1 MKKLDKLVLRSFIGP
16 FLITFFVVVFILL
29 TQYMLKYF
37 DDFIGKDLGAEV
49 FAELIMYFSINMT
62 PIAFP
67 LAVLLSSLMTFGNL
81 GEHFELTAIKS
92 SGISLLRAMR
102 SLFVFV
108 ALLTVGVYFSNNLI
122 VPKANLNAFSLL
134 YDIKQTK
141 PSIDIKE
148 GAFYGGIPGYS
159 IKANKKYDDDQS
171 LGELIIYNH
180 TKGKGNNEV
189 ILADSALMYTM
200 LGDKYLVMELFRGKS
215 YSEEQDK
222 SNKKNKAGTFVRNE
236 FDHNKVVFSLASFE
250 MERTDKELFSSNRLM
265 KNEAQLRYDVDSMQ
279 TDVLESKRNIFRYV
293 PRFFNIHLR
302 EADDVKPPS
311 AIEFEIIKARKDS
324 LKAIADSIKTAE
336 MAQKAL
342 AEEKLE
348 QDSITDQ
355 KQKDKKDAETEMP
368 AGEKAAPIKKST
380 PLLKK
385 ESKRADK
392 KKQKIKQ
399 QDLGVPI
406 KNNPLKKDTSR
417 LNVPKNKPKE
427 VIVQQSI
434 ETYDSALIAKIDS
447 AFEKRNKGAQY
458 KIIDKARFTK
468 NRLQGEN
475 RRIKRREFE
484 SNVYSIEANNKLSQA
499 VACIVMFLIG
509 APLGAI
515 IKKGG
520 LGFPVL
526 VSIIFFI
533 VSYIINTSGIKL
545 GRAGEIST
553 FWAVWSSNAM
563 LLPFGIYF
571 LKQAQSD
578 SRILEQD
585 NYVILFEKVKRLFK
599 KKS

>member
-37 DDFIGKDLGAEV
+37 DDFIGKDLGIEV

-102 SLFVFV
+102 PLFIFV
-108 ALLTVGVYFSNNLI
+108 LLLTIGVYFSNNYI

-159 IKANKKYDDDQS
+159 IKANKKYDDEKS
-171 LGELIIYNH
+171 LGDLIIYNH
-180 TKGKGNNEV
+180 SKGKGNKEI
-189 ILADSALMYTM
+189 ILADSALMYTI
-200 LGDKYLVMELFRGKS
+200 LGDKYLVMELFNGKS
-215 YSEEQDK
+215 YSEEENSSSKDK
-222 SNKKNKAGTFVRNE
+222 AATFVRNE
-236 FDHNKVVFSLASFE
+236 FHHNKVVFSLASFE

-265 KNEAQLRYDVDSMQ
+265 KNEKQLRHDVDSML
-279 TDVLESKRNIFRYV
+279 TDVLESKRNVYRYV
-293 PRFFNIHLR
+293 PRFFNLHLT
-302 EADDVKPPS
+302 ENEDVKPPS
-311 AIEFEIIKARKDS
+311 VYEYERIKAVEDS
-324 LKAIADSIKTAE
+324 LAAIADSTSQIKA
-336 MAQKAL
+336 
-342 AEEKLE
+342 
-348 QDSITDQ
+348 DS
-355 KQKDKKDAETEMP
+355 
-368 AGEKAAPIKKST
+368 
-380 PLLKK
+380 
-385 ESKRADK
+385 
-392 KKQKIKQ
+392 
-399 QDLGVPI
+399 
-406 KNNPLKKDTSR
+406 LKKDELVDTAIASSQKKKDKDGTRVNKKLSTKQVQASR
-417 LNVPKNKPKE
+417 DRIDKSKLEKLNVSSAKLDLKNDKVKSKKNIIKE
-427 VIVQQSI
+427 PTDPSDIHSFD
-434 ETYDSALIAKIDS
+434 TLLIAKIDS
-447 AFEKRNKGAQY
+447 SFNAKNKGT
-458 KIIDKARFTK
+458 KFNIIDKARFTK
-468 NRLQGEN
+468 NRLQGET
-475 RRIKRREFE
+475 RRINSREFE
-484 SNVYSIEANNKLSQA
+484 SRVYAIEAKSKLSQA

-533 VSYIINTSGIKL
+533 FSYIMNTSGIKL
-545 GRAGEIST
+545 GRADEIST
-553 FWAVWSSNAM
+553 FWAVWTSNIV
-563 LLPFGIYF
+563 LLPFGLYF
-571 LKQAQSD
+571 LKQAQND
-578 SRILEQD
+578 SRLLEQD
-585 NYVILFEKVKRLFK
+585 NYLVLFERIKKFFS